1 MLPHGNAQAILL
13 GGFRHLLHTPY
24 ISLVNLICGHEV
36 VKELFAIN
44 FTEDNIRKEL
54 HQILHVQSY
63 RQNMLNNYKNMKQ
76 VLGGPGAS
84 DRAAEIILA
93 AINKYSSKL
102 SILISSRYRE
112 ALEFF
117 LNKYLA
123 TDIRKEF

>member
-1 MLPHGNAQAILL
+1 MVCYRMAMPRLSYW

-102 SILISSRYRE
+102 SI
-112 ALEFF
+112 FF
-117 LNKYLA
+117 NKQPVPGGFGVFF
-123 TDIRKEF
+123 K